1 MSDYTPEQLTFSS
14 QADYAAA
21 IDKLCKMAEH
31 NLYLFEKDFD
41 RLEFNSEE
49 RYNILRS
56 FLLSSP
62 VHKLHILAHDTCYL
76 STKCPRMMNLL
87 QQFSGNMFIY
97 QTPKNLQHIA
107 APFSVAD
114 DEHSVR
120 RFHFDDARGMFAIQ
134 DSASAHVLKARFME
148 MWASSHPAPSSTR
161 LGL

>member
-1 MSDYTPEQLTFSS
+1 MSDYTPEQLEISS
-14 QADYAAA
+14 MAEYVTA

-49 RYNILRS
+49 RYNTLRS

-62 VHKLHILAHDTCYL
+62 VHKLHILAHDTSYL
-76 STKCPRMMNLL
+76 TSKCPRMMTLL
-87 QQFSGNMFIY
+87 HQFSGNMFIH
-97 QTPKNLQHIA
+97 QTPKNLQPIA

-114 DEHSVR
+114 DEHVVR

-134 DSASAHVLKARFME
+134 DSANAHSYKARFME
-148 MWASSHPAPSSTR
+148 MWLASHSAPSSAR

>member
-1 MSDYTPEQLTFSS
+1 MSDYTPEQLEISS
-14 QADYAAA
+14 MVEYVTA

-49 RYNILRS
+49 RFNTLRS

-62 VHKLHILAHDTCYL
+62 VHKLHILAHDTSYL
-76 STKCPRMMNLL
+76 TTKCPRMMNLL
-87 QQFSGNMFIY
+87 HQFSGNMFIY

-114 DEHSVR
+114 DEHLVR
-120 RFHFDDARGMFAIQ
+120 RFHFDDARGQFAIQ
-134 DSASAHVLKARFME
+134 DSANAHALKAKFME
-148 MWASSHPAPSSTR
+148 MWTASHPAPSSTR

>member
-1 MSDYTPEQLTFSS
+1 MSDYTPEQITLSS
-14 QADYAAA
+14 MAEYAAA

-41 RLEFNSEE
+41 RLEFNSEG
-49 RYNILRS
+49 RFNTLRN

-62 VHKLHILAHDTCYL
+62 VHKLHVLAHDTSHL
-76 STKCPRMMNLL
+76 TNKCPRMMNLL
-87 QQFSGNMFIY
+87 HQFSGNMFIH

-114 DEHSVR
+114 DEHLVR
-120 RFHFDDARGMFAIQ
+120 RFHFDDARGLFAIQ
-134 DSASAHVLKARFME
+134 DSANAHALKAKFME
-148 MWASSHPAPSSTR
+148 MWGASHPAPSSTR